1 MTLMDRLGNLKQN
14 AQLVLQSDKTDS
26 KVPFQLAYLFLTDL
40 WEFANM
46 FWKQIW
52 MKE

>member
-26 KVPFQLAYLFLTDL
+26 KVSFQ
-40 WEFANM
+40 
-46 FWKQIW
+46 
-52 MKE
+52 MKYEMIIFRERF